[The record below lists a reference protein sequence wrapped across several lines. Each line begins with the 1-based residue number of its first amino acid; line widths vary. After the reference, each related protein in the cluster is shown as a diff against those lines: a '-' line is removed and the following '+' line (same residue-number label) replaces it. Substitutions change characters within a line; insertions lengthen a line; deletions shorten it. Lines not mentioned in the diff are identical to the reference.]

1 MFVERFQSP
10 VIKDQKLDVAK
21 SALQSGIATIAMSQS
36 EIGKQPRNALIE
48 NRPIVPACFVTQG
61 AGQPAF
67 ANARMAADGEIV
79 VRVVPVSSDE
89 LHEERP
95 IKSTLTA

>member
-48 NRPIVPACFVTQG
+48 NRPIVPACFVTP
-61 AGQPAF
+61 GQPAF